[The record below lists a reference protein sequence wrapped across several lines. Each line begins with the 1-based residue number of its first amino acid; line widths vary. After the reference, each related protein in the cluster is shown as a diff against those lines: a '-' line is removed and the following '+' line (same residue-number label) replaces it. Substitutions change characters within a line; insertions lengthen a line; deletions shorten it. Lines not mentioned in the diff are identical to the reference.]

1 MYSFEKYHFMKNV
14 LITLSIYFISN
25 IAFSQDIPQ
34 LKLTKDG
41 VAPVTIEVNDLS
53 RSTIYDKSLMWVNE
67 NYLNPKDAI
76 KENIENEQLNVQGFK
91 RKAWWYKSMGLKNY
105 NHMYYTIQ
113 LNFKEGSFDV
123 EYIIGE
129 FFINEGISAQYDY
142 RMFFKKDGT
151 VRKQYVDAVAS
162 LELTMNTLLISLYN
176 YVSGNSLQ
184 PEKKDLNKYL
194 ITLQQSLYEDST
206 NPETHFELAC
216 FYSLI
221 QDKDKSFD
229 HLNKSVFYGYK
240 NLKNIEK
247 EPDLKW
253 IRHQDGFKEFKANGY
268 KIVAPVT
275 KTAVITTSTD
285 NYIEELRELGKLK
298 DEGIITEK
306 EFQELKEKILN
317 RVKKE

>member
-1 MYSFEKYHFMKNV
+1 MKKFIFS
-14 LITLSIYFISN
+14 LCLLFIS
-25 IAFSQDIPQ
+25 ISAFSQDIPQ

-41 VAPVTIEVNDLS
+41 VAPLNIEVKELS
-53 RSTIYDKSLMWVNE
+53 QNTIYDKSLMWVNE

-76 KENIENEQLNVQGFK
+76 KENIENEHLEILGFK
-91 RKAWWYKSMGLKNY
+91 RKAWWYKSMGIKNY
-105 NHMYYTIQ
+105 NHMYYTLK
-113 LNFKEGSFDV
+113 LNFNEGSFKV

-151 VRKQYVDAVAS
+151 VRKQYVDAIAS
-162 LELTMNTLLISLYN
+162 LELTMNNQLISLYN

-184 PEKKDLNKYL
+184 PEQKDLNKYL
-194 ITLQQSLYEDST
+194 ATLQQSLSEDST

-221 QDKDKSFD
+221 QDKDKCFE
-229 HLNKSVFYGYK
+229 HLNKSVVYGYK

-253 IRHQDGFKEFKANGY
+253 IRHQDEFKAFKANGY
-268 KIVAPVT
+268 KTAPV
-275 KTAVITTSTD
+275 STNTVVKINSKD

-306 EFQELKEKILN
+306 EFQELKEKILK
-317 RVKKE
+317 RVKDE

>member
-1 MYSFEKYHFMKNV
+1 MKNI
-14 LITLSIYFISN
+14 LFTLCIYFLSN
-25 IAFSQDIPQ
+25 SIFSQDIPQ

-41 VAPVTIEVNDLS
+41 VAPITIELNALS
-53 RSTIYDKSLMWVNE
+53 KSTIYDKSLMWVNE
-67 NYLNPKDAI
+67 NYLNTKDAI
-76 KENIENEQLNVQGFK
+76 KENIENEQLKVQGFK

-105 NHMYYTIQ
+105 NHMYYTIH
-113 LNFKEGSFDV
+113 LNFKEGSFNL

-142 RMFFKKDGT
+142 QMFFKKDGT

-162 LELTMNTLLISLYN
+162 LELTMNSLFISLYN
-176 YVSGNSLQ
+176 YISGNSLQ

-194 ITLQQSLYEDST
+194 ITLQQSLSEDST

-221 QDKDKSFD
+221 QDKNKTFD
-229 HLNKSVFYGYK
+229 HLNKAVFYGYK
-240 NLKNIEK
+240 KVENIEK

-253 IRHQDGFKEFKANGY
+253 IRHQDEFKEFKANDY
-268 KIVAPVT
+268 KIISPAI
-275 KTAVITTSTD
+275 KTSKD

-306 EFQELKEKILN
+306 EFQDLKEKILT